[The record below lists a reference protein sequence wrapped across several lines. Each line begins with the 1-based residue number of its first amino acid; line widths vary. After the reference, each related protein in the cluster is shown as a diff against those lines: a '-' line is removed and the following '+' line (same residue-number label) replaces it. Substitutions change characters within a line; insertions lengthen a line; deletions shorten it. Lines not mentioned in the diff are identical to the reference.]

1 MNEYK
6 AMWMNYANF
15 SARTN
20 VRGYWMAFLF
30 NFAVSF
36 VFALIANLTGFTL
49 LSNLYALA
57 ALIPGLAISVRRLRD
72 AGKPWGWLFIN
83 FIPVIGTIIFI
94 VMLCKPSIEADS
106 VATV

>member
-6 AMWMNYANF
+6 AMWTNYANF
-15 SARTN
+15 SARTT

-30 NFAVSF
+30 NFLVSAVFS
-36 VFALIANLTGFTL
+36 AIAYYTGFTL

-83 FIPVIGTIIFI
+83 LIPVVGTIIFI
-94 VMLCKPSIEADS
+94 VMVCKPSVEATD